1 MVLYGLSARTTN
13 MPGLEY
19 IAVRI
24 FRRVARPPDAHEGFV
39 GRLAR
44 DQRDIELAGLQ
55 QRNVLVA
62 ALGVARLDRERRIGR
77 VHDLGKG
84 IAVERKAAAR
94 RRRPETDRGLVR
106 L

>member
-24 FRRVARPPDAHEGFV
+24 FSGVARPSDAHEGFV
-39 GRLAR
+39 GGLAG
-44 DQRDIELAGLQ
+44 DQRDIELAGFQ

-62 ALGVARLDRERRIGR
+62 ALGVARLDRQRRVGC
-77 VHDLGKG
+77 VHRLGKG
-84 IAVERKAAAR
+84 IAIEREAAAR
-94 RRRPETDRGLVR
+94 RGGPQADGGL
-106 L
+106 